1 MCVIIGGQLFL
12 QFTLPYMAT
21 TYTITGV
28 TLALCGNIIQSCGF
42 IAQKKGH
49 NQINEANKDIPKMF
63 QKSVLTRWIWWV
75 GIAVYTIGATMNSIS
90 LNFAAQSVVSPLG
103 AINLVT
109 IALLSY
115 FILKEP
121 LRHKDIIAITVILV
135 GILLVVIFGPTTATG
150 GLTTNE
156 LRNYFQGVPY
166 IITVSILIVITVI
179 DCIAVI
185 YVERKNLKSEDNEH
199 ITSGEYLLLFSYVW
213 ISCFFASN
221 QTLFVKSAVSI
232 ALQANA
238 TDYLSYVVWI
248 VVLICF
254 FSMEYFRHKALAH
267 FGTLYVIPTFAVSCI
282 ILTSVLGMV
291 FFEEYESFTSLS
303 AILYALGIVFTICGV
318 LVLSFDIARAWS
330 DMYDDI
336 IKVALVRYDEAEYK
350 HPKTVCIGG
359 PTAEYLQNYFL
370 KHNALCDGREN
381 DPFANLE
388 QWGTK
393 SAPNDQRCYTGPSRD
408 DDLTNLLRPQS
419 GGSKMDLQ
427 QYHDVLFSAGFTD
440 NGKLSE
446 LTQDTLKRI
455 GIKKVFHRKELLKR
469 ANALPK

>member
-1 MCVIIGGQLFL
+1 
-12 QFTLPYMAT
+12 MAT
-21 TYTITGV
+21 TDTIIGV
-28 TLALCGNIIQSCGF
+28 ALALCGGIIQSFGF

-90 LNFAAQSVVSPLG
+90 LNFAAQSIVSPLG

-121 LRHKDIIAITVILV
+121 LQCKDIIAIIVIVL
-135 GILLVVIFGPTTATG
+135 GIIFVVLFGPATATDV
-150 GLTTNE
+150 TTNE
-156 LRNYFQGVPY
+156 LRYYFQGVPY
-166 IITVSILIVITVI
+166 IVTVSLLIVITVI
-179 DCIAVI
+179 DFIAVV
-185 YVERKNLKSEDNEH
+185 YVQQKNVKAEDNEH
-199 ITSGEYLLLFSYVW
+199 ITSGGYFLLFSYVW
-213 ISCFFASN
+213 IGCFFASN
-221 QTLFVKSAVSI
+221 NTLFVKSAVSI
-232 ALQANA
+232 IASSFTSQEALEANV
-238 TDYLSYVVWI
+238 TDYLSYIVLVVFL
-248 VVLICF
+248 VCL
-254 FSMEYFRHKALAH
+254 FSMEYFRQKALSH
-267 FGTLYVIPTFAVSCI
+267 FGTLYVIPAFAVSCI

-408 DDLTNLLRPQS
+408 DDLTNLLRPQR

-469 ANALPK
+469 AAKL